1 MLQGDA
7 GVLTPTI
14 GSREAWMAR
23 RAISTRINSNQ
34 LAQFTRDEF
43 TKVLRDHEIEI
54 RMNGRGLWWT
64 LSTNGSTCA

>member
-1 MLQGDA
+1 
-7 GVLTPTI
+7 
-14 GSREAWMAR
+14 MAR

-64 LSTNGSTCA
+64 LSTNGSACA